1 MKNNACRMT
10 MARAQTAHAMPKI
23 DPIHAA
29 RALHRAMV
37 YGKGNGIPLSERDDF
52 RARLHAW
59 PLLGQQNSPPVKSR
73 PGSDNSIVT

>member
-10 MARAQTAHAMPKI
+10 MTRAQTAHAMPKI

-29 RALHRAMV
+29 RALHRAMM
-37 YGKGNGIPLSERDDF
+37 YGKSNGIPLSERDDF

-59 PLLGQQNSPPVKSR
+59 PLRGQYAFAAREIPSR
-73 PGSDNSIVT
+73 FRS